1 MILVYILFILYFV
14 PVILAMTGLEVG
26 IAKIF
31 FKDKTERKVGRS
43 FPLTLYIFGAIA
55 FWVTASF
62 LLFFQK
68 GLISYFNLGDHQFI
82 FNAYILSGVLCYAGY
97 LSLNSENYDKE
108 NPTIYSRTAMFVYL
122 LVSSIIILSV
132 FIFFGLSLIGFAS
145 SAQRAADILD
155 ILIYLCVII
164 FVIVYGWYLINRF
177 CARYFSMAK
186 ILKVNMIV
194 FIIYFIATP
203 AYLYGTKFYT
213 EYKQRYTTYE
223 VFVETVRLG
232 GKVFSI
238 KVSGN
243 YLESRYIQAF
253 CKDNICDNQGDFSI
267 ELPVES
273 VNQNLEYKYSYIGI
287 DNLSLDNREKNKKVI
302 HDLSEFILSIKNH
315 NYDYRWEKD
324 KNRIYCIDQQEHT
337 RCLFTQYIKTVKNC
351 DLRIV
356 SAIDI
361 KDSNLLKIEDI
372 YSFEYIFSQLQLIKN
387 KILDNKEL

>member
-1 MILVYILFILYFV
+1 
-14 PVILAMTGLEVG
+14 MTGVEFG

-31 FKDKTERKVGRS
+31 FKDKSERKVGRS

-155 ILIYLCVII
+155 MLIYLCVII

-186 ILKVNMIV
+186 ILKVNMLV

-213 EYKQRYTTYE
+213 EYKQDNGIYS
-223 VFVETVRLG
+223 VEIKDYKYSTKVKSK
-232 GKVFSI
+232 GKYLPNSI
-238 KVSGN
+238 F
-243 YLESRYIQAF
+243 RH
-253 CKDNICDNQGDFSI
+253 CKDNICRSNLNSISISKIVDTDNSVIVGKGVAFSI
-267 ELPVES
+267 NRKNKSDYVPKE
-273 VNQNLEYKYSYIGI
+273 NLSNIDSFLNKIKSDEYKTFKW
-287 DNLSLDNREKNKKVI
+287 KN
-302 HDLSEFILSIKNH
+302 N
-315 NYDYRWEKD
+315 NDYLFCYKKD
-324 KNRIYCIDQQEHT
+324 KNYLKCS
-337 RCLFTQYIKTVKNC
+337 YVKNVKNFDDSFSLEMIVYLYI
-351 DLRIV
+351 DLNKL
-356 SAIDI
+356 DT
-361 KDSNLLKIEDI
+361 K
-372 YSFEYIFSQLQLIKN
+372 SFEKELFGIVNAYS
-387 KILDNKEL
+387 NKEIFIK